1 MLASLGHVLR
11 LGRAGFI
18 LAREGVFSGVDATGL
33 PPEARVALL
42 LAGLVARRG
51 GGVARLATAI
61 AKLGPSYVK
70 LGQTLA
76 TRPDVV
82 GVEVAHE
89 LESLQDRMA
98 HYGLVPAM
106 EFLMMASTAWMDYH
120 GMFTLLPMACP
131 AIRSQ
136 PSP

>member
-33 PPEARVALL
+33 PPEARMALV

-89 LESLQDRMA
+89 LEALQDRMA
-98 HYGLVPAM
+98 PFPRDVAVGVIEKAFGKKNRRLSRHP
-106 EFLMMASTAWMDYH
+106 
-120 GMFTLLPMACP
+120 C
-131 AIRSQ
+131 RRR
-136 PSP
+136 